1 MSVTQFSIFPVGV
14 RESLSKDVAKILDII
29 DKSGLSYQFTAMS
42 TIVEGNWD
50 EVMALIKKCRDAMRK
65 SHSRIYTSIV
75 IDDRKRARKRLSG
88 KVEAVENILN
98 RKLQK

>member
-1 MSVTQFSIFPVGV
+1 MLAQFSVFPVGSE
-14 RESLSKDVAKILDII
+14 ESLSKDVAKILDII
-29 DKSGLSYQFTAMS
+29 DNSGLSYQFTAMS

-50 EVMALIKKCRDAMRK
+50 EVMALIKQCRDAVSE
-65 SHSRIYTSIV
+65 SHSRVYTSIV
-75 IDDRKRARKRLSG
+75 IDDRQGAKKRLTG